1 MKKLRWPLVLVLF
14 AVIAALGVVFYRR
27 SDQADR
33 SLAPPEAAKP
43 SLPTA
48 ARNDLPG
55 GMLLT
60 KLDGS
65 RVLARDLPGKTVLV
79 LFLPDC
85 DHCQRQAVQ
94 IREHLASFQAYALY
108 FVSSA
113 PLAQLG
119 QFATTYR
126 LAGHANVWFA
136 YTDPANIISGFGY
149 IPTPSLYVYAE
160 GGRLVKAFQGET
172 PIGAILQSL

>member
-1 MKKLRWPLVLVLF
+1 MKKLRLPLVLLF
-14 AVIAALGVVFYRR
+14 LAAVTTFCVIFYRR
-27 SDQADR
+27 SNQESR
-33 SLAPPEAAKP
+33 LP
-43 SLPTA
+43 SSPGEEKLPLPTA
-48 ARNDLPG
+48 KQNNLPG

-65 RVLARDLPGKTVLV
+65 RVLARDLLGKTVLV
-79 LFLPDC
+79 VFLPDC

-94 IREHLASFQAYALY
+94 IREHLTSFQSYTLC

-113 PLAQLG
+113 SLAQLD
-119 QFATTYR
+119 QFARTYQ

-149 IPTPSLYVYAE
+149 ISTPSLYVYAE
-160 GGRLVKAFQGET
+160 GGRLVKAFNGET
-172 PIGAILQSL
+172 AIESILQSL